1 MTIGYARV
9 STAGQSLDGQTD
21 LLTQAGCVRIY
32 SEKISGVKKE
42 RPQLD
47 RMMDSLRNGDTVIIT
62 ELTRLGRSV
71 RELLSIIERIHE
83 AGASVKSLRETWLDT
98 TTPQGS
104 LLLTIFA
111 GLSQFER
118 DLTRQRTRQGLEA
131 ARARGRK
138 GGRPKSDS
146 GSVSTALK
154 MYDSRLHTIA
164 EITTATG
171 ISRATLYR
179 AIGDRKK
186 ETGFSLLS
194 GNGSGDGNLRDPD
207 RGVLGYP

>member
-1 MTIGYARV
+1 MKIGYARV
-9 STAGQSLDGQTD
+9 STTGQNLDGQTD
-21 LLTQAGCVRIY
+21 LLTQAGCERIY

-47 RMMDSLRNGDTVIIT
+47 RMMDSLRSGDTVIIT

-71 RELLSIIERIHE
+71 KELLSIIEKIHE
-83 AGASVKSLRETWLDT
+83 AGASIKSLRETWLDT
-98 TTPQGS
+98 TTPQGN

-138 GGRPKSDS
+138 GGQTQ
-146 GSVSTALK
+146 V
-154 MYDSRLHTIA
+154 
-164 EITTATG
+164 
-171 ISRATLYR
+171 
-179 AIGDRKK
+179 
-186 ETGFSLLS
+186 
-194 GNGSGDGNLRDPD
+194 
-207 RGVLGYP
+207 

>member
-1 MTIGYARV
+1 MVFSR
-9 STAGQSLDGQTD
+9 TAILLRSPFRLPETNYSNHDHRLPTTGQNLDGQTD
-21 LLTQAGCVRIY
+21 LLTQAGCERIY

-42 RPQLD
+42 RSQLD
-47 RMMDSLRNGDTVIIT
+47 RMMDSLRSGDTVIIT

-71 RELLSIIERIHE
+71 KELLSIIERIHK
-83 AGASVKSLRETWLDT
+83 AGASIKSLRESWLDT
-98 TTPQGS
+98 TTPQGN

-138 GGRPKSDS
+138 GGRPKSDES
-146 GSVSTALK
+146 KVSTALK
-154 MYDSRLHTIA
+154 MYDSKLHSID
-164 EITTATG
+164 EITKATG

-179 AIGDRKK
+179 AIDKRKK
-186 ETGFSLLS
+186 TT
-194 GNGSGDGNLRDPD
+194 
-207 RGVLGYP
+207 

>member
-9 STAGQSLDGQTD
+9 STAGQTLDGQTD

-47 RMMDSLRNGDTVIIT
+47 RMMDTLRDGDTVIIT

-71 RELLSIIERIHE
+71 RELLHIIERIHE
-83 AGASVKSLRETWLDT
+83 AGASIKSLRETWLDT

-104 LLLTIFA
+104 LM
-111 GLSQFER
+111 
-118 DLTRQRTRQGLEA
+118 QGLEA

-138 GGRPKSDS
+138 GGRPKSD
-146 GSVSTALK
+146 GGKVSTALK
-154 MYDSRLHTIA
+154 MYDSKLHTIA
-164 EITTATG
+164 EITKATG

-179 AIGDRKK
+179 AIGNRKK
-186 ETGFSLLS
+186 QT
-194 GNGSGDGNLRDPD
+194 
-207 RGVLGYP
+207 

>member
-1 MTIGYARV
+1 MIIGYARV
-9 STAGQSLDGQTD
+9 STTGQNLDGQTD
-21 LLTQAGCVRIY
+21 LLTQSECERIY

-47 RMMDSLRNGDTVIIT
+47 RMIDSLRSGDTVIIT

-71 RELLSIIERIHE
+71 KELLSIIERIHE
-83 AGASVKSLRETWLDT
+83 AGASIKSLRETWLDT
-98 TTPQGS
+98 TTPQGN

-138 GGRPKSDS
+138 GGRPKAASS
-146 GSVSTALK
+146 KIATALK
-154 MYDSRLHTIA
+154 MYDSKLHTIA
-164 EITTATG
+164 EITSATE
-171 ISRATLYR
+171 ISRSTLYR
-179 AIGDRKK
+179 ALEDRK
-186 ETGFSLLS
+186 TI
-194 GNGSGDGNLRDPD
+194 NN
-207 RGVLGYP
+207 

>member
-1 MTIGYARV
+1 MIIGYARV
-9 STAGQSLDGQTD
+9 STAGQNLDMQTD

-42 RPQLD
+42 RRQLD
-47 RMMDSLRNGDTVIIT
+47 RMMDSLREGDTVIIT

-71 RELLSIIERIHE
+71 NELLHIIERIHD
-83 AGASVKSLRETWLDT
+83 AGASIKSLRETWLDT

-138 GGRPKSDS
+138 GGRPKSD
-146 GSVSTALK
+146 GSKVSTALK
-154 MYDSRLHTIA
+154 MYDSKLHTIA
-164 EITTATG
+164 EITKSTG

-186 ETGFSLLS
+186 Q
-194 GNGSGDGNLRDPD
+194 P
-207 RGVLGYP
+207 

>member
-1 MTIGYARV
+1 MIIGYARV
-9 STAGQSLDGQTD
+9 STTGQNLDGQTD
-21 LLTQAGCVRIY
+21 LLTQSGCERIY

-47 RMMDSLRNGDTVIIT
+47 RMMDSLRSGDTVIIT

-71 RELLSIIERIHE
+71 KELLSIIERIHE
-83 AGASVKSLRETWLDT
+83 AGASIKSLRDTWLDT
-98 TTPQGS
+98 TTPQGN

-138 GGRPKSDS
+138 GGRPKSDES
-146 GSVSTALK
+146 KVSTALK
-154 MYDSRLHTIA
+154 MYDSKLHTIA
-164 EITTATG
+164 DITDATG

-179 AIGDRKK
+179 AIEERK
-186 ETGFSLLS
+186 
-194 GNGSGDGNLRDPD
+194 GNKSINN
-207 RGVLGYP
+207 

>member
-1 MTIGYARV
+1 MIIGYARV
-9 STAGQSLDGQTD
+9 STTGQNLEGQTD
-21 LLTQAGCVRIY
+21 LLTQNGCERIY

-47 RMMDSLRNGDTVIIT
+47 RMMDSPFRRHVIIT

-71 RELLSIIERIHE
+71 KELLSIIERIHE
-83 AGASVKSLRETWLDT
+83 AGASIKSLRETWLDT
-98 TTPQGS
+98 TTPQGN

-138 GGRPKSDS
+138 GGRPKSDES
-146 GSVSTALK
+146 KVSTALK
-154 MYDSRLHTIA
+154 MYSKLHSID
-164 EITTATG
+164 EITKATG

-179 AIGDRKK
+179 AIDKRKK
-186 ETGFSLLS
+186 TT
-194 GNGSGDGNLRDPD
+194 
-207 RGVLGYP
+207 

>member
-1 MTIGYARV
+1 MVIGYARV
-9 STAGQSLDGQTD
+9 STAGQNLDGQTD
-21 LLTQAGCVRIY
+21 LLTKEGCERIY
-32 SEKISGVKKE
+32 SEKISGAKEE
-42 RPQLD
+42 RPQLE
-47 RMMDSLRNGDTVIIT
+47 RMMDALREGDTVIIT

-71 RELLSIIERIHE
+71 KELLSIIERIHE
-83 AGASVKSLRETWLDT
+83 AGASIKSLRETWLDT

-146 GSVSTALK
+146 AKVETAVK
-154 MYDSRLHTIA
+154 MYNSRLHTIA
-164 EITTATG
+164 EITEATG

-179 AIGDRKK
+179 
-186 ETGFSLLS
+186 E
-194 GNGSGDGNLRDPD
+194 
-207 RGVLGYP
+207 LGKHKTL

>member
-1 MTIGYARV
+1 MIIGYARV
-9 STAGQSLDGQTD
+9 STTGQNLDWQTD
-21 LLTQAGCVRIY
+21 LLTQSGCERIY

-47 RMMDSLRNGDTVIIT
+47 RMMDSLRSGDTVIIT

-71 RELLSIIERIHE
+71 KELLSIIERIHE
-83 AGASVKSLRETWLDT
+83 AGASIKSLRETWLDT
-98 TTPQGS
+98 TTPQCN

-118 DLTRQRTRQGLEA
+118 DLTRQRTRHGLEA

-138 GGRPKSDS
+138 GGRPKSDES
-146 GSVSTALK
+146 KVSTALK
-154 MYDSRLHTIA
+154 MYDSKLHTID
-164 EITTATG
+164 EITKATG

-179 AIGDRKK
+179 AIDKRKK
-186 ETGFSLLS
+186 TT
-194 GNGSGDGNLRDPD
+194 
-207 RGVLGYP
+207 